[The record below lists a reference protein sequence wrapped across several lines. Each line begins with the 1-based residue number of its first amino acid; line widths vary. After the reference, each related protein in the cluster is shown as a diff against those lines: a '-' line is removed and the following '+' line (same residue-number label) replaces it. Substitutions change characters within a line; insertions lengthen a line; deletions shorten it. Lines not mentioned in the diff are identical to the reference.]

1 MATGPL
7 PRLEQHPRRVHDH
20 ARLLDQAREL
30 SDLGSA
36 PLVVVTAA
44 GHESDAAWNAAQDRM
59 AALSPNSSYRQADA
73 THSGLLDEV
82 AGAQQ
87 SSRAIDDVVRAART
101 GAPLPPD

>member
-1 MATGPL
+1 LAASPRGWRNTRDEYTTL
-7 PRLEQHPRRVHDH
+7 P
-20 ARLLDQAREL
+20 ALLVQARGLTDL
-30 SDLGSA
+30 SSA
-36 PLVVVTAA
+36 PLVVLTAA

-59 AALSPNSSYRQADA
+59 AALSQNSSHRAADA
-73 THSGLLDEV
+73 THAGLLDEV

>member
-1 MATGPL
+1 
-7 PRLEQHPRRVHDH
+7 
-20 ARLLDQAREL
+20 LDQAREL

-87 SSRAIDDVVRAART
+87 SSRAIDDVVRATRT